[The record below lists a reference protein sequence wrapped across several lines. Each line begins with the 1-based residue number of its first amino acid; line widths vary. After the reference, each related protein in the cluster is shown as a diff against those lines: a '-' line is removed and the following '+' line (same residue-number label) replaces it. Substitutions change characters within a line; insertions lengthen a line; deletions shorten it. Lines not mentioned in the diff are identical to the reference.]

1 MYGAN
6 VYGTVPYATFGSVVL
21 FVAAC
26 IHIDNRLVYTATVD
40 NTLVYTATVT
50 ASVPPFS
57 GSAVVC

>member
-26 IHIDNRLVYTATVD
+26 VNVNQKMLFYTNVKIAPLF
-40 NTLVYTATVT
+40 NINVT
-50 ASVPPFS
+50 QDK
-57 GSAVVC
+57 C